1 MYKIYATWQT
11 RLNPYLQ
18 DGFLLLVRIHWGIGF
33 CKAGYG
39 KFMHL
44 DRTVSY
50 FQGLGLPFPTVQV
63 LLAATVELVGGALLC
78 VGAGSRIVPVPLIFT
93 MIVAFAT
100 AHREALYSVADY
112 PAIKPFLT
120 AEPFLYLLAALIVL
134 LFGPGKF
141 SLDSMRFTKR
151 R

>member
-1 MYKIYATWQT
+1 MFKLYSKWQM
-11 RLNPYLQ
+11 RLLPYLQ

-33 CKAGYG
+33 FKAGYG

-50 FQGLGLPFPTVQV
+50 FQTLGLPFPAVQV
-63 LLAATVELVGGALLC
+63 LLAATVELIGGGLLC
-78 VGAGSRIVPVPLIFT
+78 VGLGSRIVTVPLIFT

-100 AHREALYSVADY
+100 AHSEALYSLADY
-112 PAIKPFLT
+112 PSIKPFLT

-134 LFGPGKF
+134 LFGPGKL
-141 SLDSMRFTKR
+141 SLDSMRFTR
-151 R
+151 RR